1 VLKSLI
7 AIMTAVAFL
16 AVPELVLCDQHL
28 VTKAATQERLGQAA
42 AQREQDV
49 RMLQG
54 VLSTPQATTA
64 ASKLGVS
71 IDRTRA
77 ALPTLSDLEL
87 RDLAARASALGADPV
102 SGHGDYGDYMVH
114 DFMMILLVVILV
126 AAAIAIAD
134 RY

>member
-102 SGHGDYGDYMVH
+102 SGHGDYMVH